1 MHSQFLTNTSPRNT
15 SPNTHTHHHHT
26 LDHIHARNTFALSR
40 FCYTLP
46 HHEQL
51 HHSVVIHYTNA
62 INAFAISHNYP
73 NTKYVTQ
80 NMPLSPY
87 THTLILV
94 KLLTSPG
101 SATRYTTHDIPLHH
115 RVLMYCT
122 VVTPPT
128 RSQYTTT
135 ISSQHLPPKHT
146 SITIITLTP
155 PTTQHF
161 RPPDSAT
168 RYTTHDIPLH
178 HRVLMYCTVVTPQPY
193 HRNICRPTHTS
204 IIPHTHTPNHSTLS
218 TS

>member
-1 MHSQFLTNTSPRNT
+1 MHLQYLTNTSPPNT

-146 SITIITLTP
+146 SI
-155 PTTQHF
+155 
-161 RPPDSAT
+161 
-168 RYTTHDIPLH
+168 
-178 HRVLMYCTVVTPQPY
+178 
-193 HRNICRPTHTS
+193 
-204 IIPHTHTPNHSTLS
+204 IPHTHTPNHSTLS

>member
-1 MHSQFLTNTSPRNT
+1 MHLQYLTNTSPRNT

-146 SITIITLTP
+146 SII
-155 PTTQHF
+155 F
-161 RPPDSAT
+161 
-168 RYTTHDIPLH
+168 
-178 HRVLMYCTVVTPQPY
+178 
-193 HRNICRPTHTS
+193 
-204 IIPHTHTPNHSTLS
+204 HTHPPNHSTLS

>member
-1 MHSQFLTNTSPRNT
+1 MHLQYLTSISTPNTP
-15 SPNTHTHHHHT
+15 PNTHTHHHHT

-62 INAFAISHNYP
+62 INAFPISHNYP

-101 SATRYTTHDIPLHH
+101 SATRYTTHDIPLHQRLITDH
-115 RVLMYCT
+115 SS
-122 VVTPPT
+122 PPKT
-128 RSQYTTT
+128 LT
-135 ISSQHLPPKHT
+135 ISHKY
-146 SITIITLTP
+146 LT
-155 PTTQHF
+155 TKYVTQH
-161 RPPDSAT
+161 
-168 RYTTHDIPLH
+168 THPS
-178 HRVLMYCTVVTPQPY
+178 PS
-193 HRNICRPTHTS
+193 HT
-204 IIPHTHTPNHSTLS
+204 
-218 TS
+218 

>member
-1 MHSQFLTNTSPRNT
+1 MHLQYLTNTSPPNT

-135 ISSQHLPPKHT
+135 ISSQHLPPNTH
-146 SITIITLTP
+146 I
-155 PTTQHF
+155 H
-161 RPPDSAT
+161 
-168 RYTTHDIPLH
+168 YTTHSHPQPLNTFDLLIPLH
-178 HRVLMYCTVVTPQPY
+178 V
-193 HRNICRPTHTS
+193 
-204 IIPHTHTPNHSTLS
+204 IPHTIYHCITVFSCTVL
-218 TS
+218 